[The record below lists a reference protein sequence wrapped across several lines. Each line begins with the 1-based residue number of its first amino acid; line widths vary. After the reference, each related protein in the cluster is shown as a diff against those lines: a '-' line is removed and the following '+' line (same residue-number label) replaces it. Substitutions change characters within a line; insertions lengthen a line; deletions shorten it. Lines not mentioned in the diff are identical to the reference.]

1 MNFNEDRPIFLQLAE
16 IFIQELVSGEIKK
29 SDKLPSVREIAKT
42 YKVNPNTVTRSID
55 ELVGTGLFEVKRG
68 MGTYVIDDEAKI
80 KEKRHSYI
88 KKRVENTLEEFQNL
102 GIDKNE
108 FVKLIM
114 ENDNGN
120 NSDSCQN

>member
-68 MGTYVIDDEAKI
+68 MGTYVINDEAMI
-80 KEKRHSYI
+80 KEKRRSYI

-114 ENDNGN
+114 ENDNGD
-120 NSDSCQN
+120 NSDSR

>member
-55 ELVGTGLFEVKRG
+55 ELAGTGLFEVKRG

-80 KEKRHSYI
+80 KEKRRSYI

-114 ENDNGN
+114 ENDNGD
-120 NSDSCQN
+120 NSDSR

>member
-1 MNFNEDRPIFLQLAE
+1 MNFNEDRLIFLQLAE

-80 KEKRHSYI
+80 KEKRRSYI

-114 ENDNGN
+114 ENDNGD
-120 NSDSCQN
+120 NSDSR

>member
-29 SDKLPSVREIAKT
+29 SDKLPSVREIAKK

-68 MGTYVIDDEAKI
+68 MGTYVIDDETMI
-80 KEKRHSYI
+80 KEKRRSYI

-114 ENDNGN
+114 ENDNGD
-120 NSDSCQN
+120 NSDSR

>member
-29 SDKLPSVREIAKT
+29 SDKLSSVREIAKT

-80 KEKRHSYI
+80 KEKRRSYI

-114 ENDNGN
+114 ENDNGD
-120 NSDSCQN
+120 NSDSR

>member
-68 MGTYVIDDEAKI
+68 MGTYVIDDEAMI

-114 ENDNGN
+114 ENDNGD
-120 NSDSCQN
+120 NSDSR

>member
-88 KKRVENTLEEFQNL
+88 EKRVENTLEEFQNL

-114 ENDNGN
+114 ENDNGD
-120 NSDSCQN
+120 NSDSR

>member
-1 MNFNEDRPIFLQLAE
+1 MNFNEERPIFLQLAE

-114 ENDNGN
+114 ENDNGD
-120 NSDSCQN
+120 NSDSR

>member
-1 MNFNEDRPIFLQLAE
+1 MNFNEDRPIYLQLAE

-80 KEKRHSYI
+80 REKRRSYI

-114 ENDNGN
+114 ENDNGD
-120 NSDSCQN
+120 NSDSR

>member
-68 MGTYVIDDEAKI
+68 MGTYVIDDKAKI
-80 KEKRHSYI
+80 RENRRSYI

-114 ENDNGN
+114 ENDNGD
-120 NSDSCQN
+120 NSDSR

>member
-88 KKRVENTLEEFQNL
+88 KKRVETTLEEFQNL

-114 ENDNGN
+114 ENDNGD
-120 NSDSCQN
+120 NSDSR

>member
-16 IFIQELVSGEIKK
+16 IFIQELVSGKIKK

-55 ELVGTGLFEVKRG
+55 ELVGTGIFEVKRG

-80 KEKRHSYI
+80 RENRRSYI

-102 GIDKNE
+102 GIDKSE
-108 FVKLIM
+108 FINLIM
-114 ENDNGN
+114 ENNNGD
-120 NSDSCQN
+120 NSDSR

>member
-29 SDKLPSVREIAKT
+29 SGKLPSVREIAKT

-80 KEKRHSYI
+80 RENRRSYI

-114 ENDNGN
+114 ENDNGD
-120 NSDSCQN
+120 NSDSR

>member
-16 IFIQELVSGEIKK
+16 ILIQELVSGEIKK

-68 MGTYVIDDEAKI
+68 MGTYVINDEAKI
-80 KEKRHSYI
+80 KEKRRSYI

-114 ENDNGN
+114 ENDNGD
-120 NSDSCQN
+120 NSDSR

>member
-1 MNFNEDRPIFLQLAE
+1 MNFKEDRPIFLQLAE

-29 SDKLPSVREIAKT
+29 SDKLPSVREIAKK
-42 YKVNPNTVTRSID
+42 YKVNPNTVTSSID

-68 MGTYVIDDEAKI
+68 MGTYVIDDEAMI
-80 KEKRHSYI
+80 KEKRRSYI

-114 ENDNGN
+114 ENDNGD
-120 NSDSCQN
+120 NSDSR

>member
-1 MNFNEDRPIFLQLAE
+1 MNFNEDRTIFLQLAE

-80 KEKRHSYI
+80 KEKRRSYI

-114 ENDNGN
+114 ENDNGD
-120 NSDSCQN
+120 NSDSR

>member
-42 YKVNPNTVTRSID
+42 YKVNPNTVTKSID

-80 KEKRHSYI
+80 KEKRRSYI
-88 KKRVENTLEEFQNL
+88 EKRVENTLEEFQNL

-114 ENDNGN
+114 ENDNGD
-120 NSDSCQN
+120 NSDSR

>member
-80 KEKRHSYI
+80 KEKRRSYI

-108 FVKLIM
+108 FVKLVM
-114 ENDNGN
+114 EKDNGD
-120 NSDSCQN
+120 NSDSR

>member
-68 MGTYVIDDEAKI
+68 MGTYVIDDEAMI
-80 KEKRHSYI
+80 KEKRRSYI

-108 FVKLIM
+108 FVKLTM
-114 ENDNGN
+114 ENDNGD
-120 NSDSCQN
+120 NSDSR

>member
-1 MNFNEDRPIFLQLAE
+1 MDFNEDRPIFLQLAE

-68 MGTYVIDDEAKI
+68 MGTYVIDDEAII
-80 KEKRHSYI
+80 KEKRRSYI
-88 KKRVENTLEEFQNL
+88 KKRIKTTLEEFENL
-102 GIDKNE
+102 GIDKSE
-108 FVKLIM
+108 FIDLIM
-114 ENDNGN
+114 ENNNGD
-120 NSDSCQN
+120 NSDSR

>member
-68 MGTYVIDDEAKI
+68 MGTYVIDYEAKI
-80 KEKRHSYI
+80 KEKRRSYI

-114 ENDNGN
+114 ENDNGD
-120 NSDSCQN
+120 NSDSR

>member
-80 KEKRHSYI
+80 KEKRRSYI

-114 ENDNGN
+114 ENDNGD
-120 NSDSCQN
+120 NSDSR

>member
-68 MGTYVIDDEAKI
+68 MGTYVIDDEAMI
-80 KEKRHSYI
+80 KEKRRSYI
-88 KKRVENTLEEFQNL
+88 KKRVENSLEEFQNL

-114 ENDNGN
+114 ENDNGD
-120 NSDSCQN
+120 NSDSR

>member
-80 KEKRHSYI
+80 KEKRRSYI

-114 ENDNGN
+114 ENNNGD
-120 NSDSCQN
+120 NSDSR

>member
-114 ENDNGN
+114 ENDNGD
-120 NSDSCQN
+120 NSDSR

>member
-16 IFIQELVSGEIKK
+16 IFVQELVSGEIKK

-80 KEKRHSYI
+80 RENRRSYI

-114 ENDNGN
+114 ENDNGD
-120 NSDSCQN
+120 NSDSR

>member
-1 MNFNEDRPIFLQLAE
+1 MNFNEDWPIFLQLAE

-80 KEKRHSYI
+80 KEKRRSYI

-114 ENDNGN
+114 ENDNGD
-120 NSDSCQN
+120 NSDSR

>member
-68 MGTYVIDDEAKI
+68 MGTYVIDDETKI
-80 KEKRHSYI
+80 KEKRRSYI

-114 ENDNGN
+114 ENDNGD
-120 NSDSCQN
+120 NSDSR

>member
-16 IFIQELVSGEIKK
+16 IFIQELVSGETKK

-80 KEKRHSYI
+80 KEKRRSYI
-88 KKRVENTLEEFQNL
+88 KKRVENTLEEFRNL

-114 ENDNGN
+114 ENDNGD
-120 NSDSCQN
+120 NSDSR

>member
-1 MNFNEDRPIFLQLAE
+1 MNFNEDRAIFLQLAE

-80 KEKRHSYI
+80 KEKRRSYI

-114 ENDNGN
+114 ENDNGD
-120 NSDSCQN
+120 NSDSR

>member
-29 SDKLPSVREIAKT
+29 SDKLPSVREIAKK

-80 KEKRHSYI
+80 KDKRRSYI

-114 ENDNGN
+114 ENDNGD
-120 NSDSCQN
+120 NSDSR

>member
-68 MGTYVIDDEAKI
+68 MGVYVIDDEAKI
-80 KEKRHSYI
+80 RENRRSYI

-114 ENDNGN
+114 ENDNGD
-120 NSDSCQN
+120 NSDSR

>member
-120 NSDSCQN
+120 NSDSR

>member
-29 SDKLPSVREIAKT
+29 SDKLPSVSEIAKT
-42 YKVNPNTVTRSID
+42 YKVNPNTVTRSIG

-80 KEKRHSYI
+80 RENRRSYI

-114 ENDNGN
+114 ENDNGD
-120 NSDSCQN
+120 NSDSR

>member
-1 MNFNEDRPIFLQLAE
+1 MNFNEDRPIFLQLAV

-68 MGTYVIDDEAKI
+68 MGTYVIDDEAMI
-80 KEKRHSYI
+80 KEKRRSYI

-114 ENDNGN
+114 ENDNGD
-120 NSDSCQN
+120 NSDSR

>member
-68 MGTYVIDDEAKI
+68 MGTYVIDDEAMI

-102 GIDKNE
+102 GIDKSE

-114 ENDNGN
+114 ENDNGD
-120 NSDSCQN
+120 NSDSR